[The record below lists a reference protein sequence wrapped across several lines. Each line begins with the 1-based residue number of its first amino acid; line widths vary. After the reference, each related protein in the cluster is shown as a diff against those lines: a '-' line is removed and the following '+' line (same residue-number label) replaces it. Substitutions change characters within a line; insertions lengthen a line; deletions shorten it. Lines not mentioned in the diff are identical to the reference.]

1 MAAAAAHMPD
11 GKIPVTVVTGFLGSG
26 KTTLVNYILQEN
38 HGLKIAVIENEFG
51 EVGIDD
57 ELVSTSVETQEEL
70 FEMNNGCV
78 CCTVRGDLVRI
89 LTKLTQRKKRL
100 DAVLI
105 ETTGLADPGPVAQ
118 TFFADEDLKLKLR
131 LDSILT
137 VVDAKHVM
145 LHLDEKKPEGVTNES
160 LEQVAF
166 ADRILLNKVDLVS
179 KDELSGV
186 RHRLKRINAT
196 AQVFETER
204 SRAPLDKL
212 LGLSAFD
219 LNRIVDLMP
228 TFLDDATSDDHEHSH
243 GHGHG
248 HEHDAH
254 CEDEHCGHE
263 HGHGHEHDMDCKDEH
278 CEHEHE
284 HGHGHGHGHEHDP
297 ECKDEH
303 CEHEHEHG
311 HGNGHDHEP
320 KHKHAKHHHHD
331 DSVTSVGILADGSLD
346 QMKLNKWL
354 SNLLQEKGNDIYRSK
369 GVLSLSHSTDKYVF
383 QGVHHQMTF
392 ASSTELGKPG
402 WAENEKRV
410 NKMVFIG
417 KHLNRQELE
426 DSFKACI
433 V

>member
-228 TFLDDATSDDHEHSH
+228 TFLDDAT
-243 GHGHG
+243 
-248 HEHDAH
+248 
-254 CEDEHCGHE
+254 
-263 HGHGHEHDMDCKDEH
+263 
-278 CEHEHE
+278 
-284 HGHGHGHGHEHDP
+284 
-297 ECKDEH
+297 
-303 CEHEHEHG
+303 
-311 HGNGHDHEP
+311 
-320 KHKHAKHHHHD
+320 
-331 DSVTSVGILADGSLD
+331 VGILADGSLD